1 MDDITWSVEYVGDS
15 VKSNTY
21 ECMMYG
27 EDDEGNSYTG
37 IAIVIN
43 PSLDPIWDVVTDI
56 ERED

>member
-1 MDDITWSVEYVGDS
+1 MDDIAWSVEYIGDNIKAN
-15 VKSNTY
+15 VF
-21 ECMMYG
+21 ECIMYG
-27 EDDEGNSYTG
+27 EDEEGNSYTG